1 MSEPSFWM
9 VIGFVLA
16 SASVLTNDSMQTL
29 GTFLSSNKDQ
39 TPKPLQ
45 MLFIC
50 SLTIATLGIGWLLG
64 NGDPAWGRLTV
75 PGAEFPLPTTP
86 SWLILIPPL
95 TVLGLTQWGV
105 PVSTTFLILASFQ
118 PSNIGPLMTSSI
130 GGYLLG
136 FATACLVYGLGLR
149 TFEHTFLKQYPG
161 SKNSERI
168 WIPLQWC
175 TTGALWCL
183 WLVQDLANV
192 FVYLPRTLDV
202 PTMAGCTVLICVG
215 LCVVIGRGGGPVQTI
230 VQNKSNC
237 SDLRSA
243 TLIDLVFASCLLIRT
258 CLSSFPIST
267 TWIFL
272 GLLAGR
278 EVVLQLD
285 DLNRR
290 LTSIGRDLTRA
301 LVGVIVSIGVVVGL
315 EPLQQLIHN

>member
-1 MSEPSFWM
+1 MTEPSFWM

-95 TVLGLTQWGV
+95 TVLGLTQWGA

-118 PSNIGPLMTSSI
+118 PTNIGLLMRSSI
-130 GGYLLG
+130 GGYLLA
-136 FATACLVYGLGLR
+136 FVAACLAYGLGLR
-149 TFEHTFLKQYPG
+149 AVEHTFLKQSQG
-161 SKNSERI
+161 TKSSKRL

-192 FVYLPRTLDV
+192 FIYLPRELDG
-202 PTMAGCTVLICVG
+202 PTMAGSTVLICVG
-215 LCVVIGRGGGPVQTI
+215 LCVLIGRGGGPVQSI

-237 SDLRSA
+237 SDLRAA
-243 TLIDLVFASCLLIRT
+243 TLIDLVFAGCLLIRA
-258 CLSSFPIST
+258 CLSPFPIST

-278 EVVLQLD
+278 EVVLQFD
-285 DLNRR
+285 DLNRS
-290 LTSIGRDLTRA
+290 LTSIGRDLAKA
-301 LVGVIVSIGVVVGL
+301 LVGVVVSIGVVVGL
-315 EPLQQLIHN
+315 EPLQQLIQN